1 MRPQRAAAMGILS
14 IALFY
19 GSACTRSRSDSSKR
33 IQAEYNPK
41 TGKLQLLRYDAN
53 ANGKVDTWS
62 YMDGSHVIRIE
73 IDKDEDGKID
83 RWEHYGADQKIEKA
97 GFSRDNDG
105 VEDAWSYSRPDG
117 TLDRIEISTRRNGK
131 VSRIEHYEKNVVVR
145 AEEDADE
152 DGRIDKWE
160 AFDGDRLSSVAFDTE
175 HRGTP
180 DRRLVYGADGSAR
193 IEVDRAGDGRFV
205 ARTDAKP
212 AARK

>member
-1 MRPQRAAAMGILS
+1 MRPQRAAAINVLA
-14 IALFY
+14 IALLS
-19 GSACTRSRSDSSKR
+19 GPACTRSSSDNSKR

-41 TGKLQLLRYDAN
+41 TGRLQLLKYDAN
-53 ANGKVDTWS
+53 ANGKTDTWS
-62 YMDGSHVIRIE
+62 YMDGPRVIRIE

-83 RWEHYGADQKIEKA
+83 RWEYYSADQKIEKA
-97 GFSRDNDG
+97 GFSRNNDG

-160 AFDGDRLSSVAFDTE
+160 TFDGDRLTSVAFDTG

-193 IEVDRAGDGRFV
+193 IEVDRTGDGHFV
-205 ARTDAKP
+205 AQAGPRPTS
-212 AARK
+212 RK